1 MPQNVAGAGTGAST
15 SYTYKYRYRYRYMY
29 GYRYGWKM
37 RTGLGLEGDLVL
49 LFGVSGSLFG
59 SKFTCGNEWRTRS
72 DRG

>member
-1 MPQNVAGAGTGAST
+1 
-15 SYTYKYRYRYRYMY
+15 MY